1 MIKESMEKIQH
12 NIETIMNSQDFKD
25 NIKKSHI
32 EATKSG
38 KELFTIRLCTTHI
51 NDEVRF
57 SIYFDMLDIETL
69 LLRTNEEYWD
79 FWPLICTINDC
90 ISNNPNTTFDRV
102 ERINNIKV
110 LNIPSNEVYDKTYV
124 TQGDYVTF
132 YIKYEG
138 A

>member
-1 MIKESMEKIQH
+1 
-12 NIETIMNSQDFKD
+12 
-25 NIKKSHI
+25 
-32 EATKSG
+32 
-38 KELFTIRLCTTHI
+38 
-51 NDEVRF
+51 
-57 SIYFDMLDIETL
+57 MLDIETL

-90 ISNNPNTTFDRV
+90 IANNPNTTFDRV